1 MRNER
6 GNNLFNFRGLEGS
19 ETVSEGC
26 CFMLGI
32 FLKAAASSS
41 YLILILGYCLVFRG
55 VILRVRAGLASAWRL
70 F

>member
-1 MRNER
+1 
-6 GNNLFNFRGLEGS
+6 
-19 ETVSEGC
+19 
-26 CFMLGI
+26 MLGI

-41 YLILILGYCLVFRG
+41 YLILILGYCLVLRG